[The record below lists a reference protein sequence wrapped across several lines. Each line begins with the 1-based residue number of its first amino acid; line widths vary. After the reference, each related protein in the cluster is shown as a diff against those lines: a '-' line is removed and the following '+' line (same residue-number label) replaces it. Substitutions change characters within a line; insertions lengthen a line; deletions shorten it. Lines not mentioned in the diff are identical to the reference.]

1 MTLQNITSIPPYH
14 YVHVLDLNSNTQNLV
29 LGPRSYVCKEHE
41 RFACAP
47 RKMIS
52 LLPMEY
58 CVIENPVV
66 SENGVPLVDQNGQVK
81 LRMGEKDYRFHQ
93 KPFALYPNEEL
104 CGEVEPLPVVLAD
117 SALRLRAL
125 CDHTESDG
133 TKRQT
138 CDEWLFEGP
147 GVYYPRIEVE
157 RYVQPPKERMSGVQP
172 SYTRYHTRRSFLLF
186 QRYVHFVRNDDV
198 KPALESSHDGLF
210 LVIESNPE
218 YFTMLKGDRTTTIL
232 LDRLESAHVESG
244 SFEHTQTPVQNN
256 SNPIQN
262 KTPIIQDKEE
272 RQQTSA
278 LTTAS
283 D

>member
-1 MTLQNITSIPPYH
+1 MTLQNITSIPPHH

-41 RFACAP
+41 RFACEP

-66 SENGVPLVDQNGQVK
+66 AENGVPLVDQNGQVK
-81 LRMGEKDYRFHQ
+81 LRLGEKDYRFHQ
-93 KPFALYPNEEL
+93 EPFALYPNEEL

-147 GVYYPRIEVE
+147 GE
-157 RYVQPPKERMSGVQP
+157 RCLLP
-172 SYTRYHTRRSFLLF
+172 SNRS
-186 QRYVHFVRNDDV
+186 RTSWHGG
-198 KPALESSHDGLF
+198 SSHD
-210 LVIESNPE
+210 
-218 YFTMLKGDRTTTIL
+218 
-232 LDRLESAHVESG
+232 
-244 SFEHTQTPVQNN
+244 
-256 SNPIQN
+256 
-262 KTPIIQDKEE
+262 
-272 RQQTSA
+272 
-278 LTTAS
+278 
-283 D
+283 